1 MDLRNLYD
9 FDSMSRQDL
18 IEKIIQLDKENQ
30 DLAESLYTEERRAN
44 SVTKALLALEKERG
58 VVDAIEDKTPD
69 FLPNWLIDEQE
80 GDMGQTSK
88 R

>member
-1 MDLRNLYD
+1 MDLRDLYD

-58 VVDAIEDKTPD
+58 VVDAIEGKAPD

-80 GDMGQTSK
+80 GDMGQTSE